1 MTRALRPDDIKWP
14 FDVHGNP
21 TNRLELL
28 TALNK
33 LEHEHAH
40 DALSDVEATIN
51 VARLIRSK
59 QEKLFDYLFMMRD
72 KKRIAELVD
81 KNEPFVY
88 TSGSYPSQFQK
99 TTVAMQICGH
109 PSQQGCAIVYD
120 LRNDPA
126 VWLDKTP
133 EQLAEGWRYKKERA
147 DDDPRLPVKF
157 LRYNHCPAVA
167 PLGVLDDA
175 SRERLQLDLQVIA
188 AHAAKLKRSKDLAE
202 KLCKAL
208 EIMEDK
214 KQQQPALVNTEYDVD
229 CAIYDGFYAP
239 EDKQA
244 MSVVRAAPP
253 TELGTLGLKF
263 KDQRLEALLPLYKA
277 RNYPK
282 LLTGEERD
290 VWERFRTNRL
300 MAGGQNSKLAKYL
313 MRLQDVLAKG
323 DLTPHQEYLI
333 EELKLYAESIMPEQE
348 G

>member
-1 MTRALRPDDIKWP
+1 
-14 FDVHGNP
+14 
-21 TNRLELL
+21 
-28 TALNK
+28 
-33 LEHEHAH
+33 
-40 DALSDVEATIN
+40 
-51 VARLIRSK
+51 
-59 QEKLFDYLFMMRD
+59 
-72 KKRIAELVD
+72 
-81 KNEPFVY
+81 
-88 TSGSYPSQFQK
+88 
-99 TTVAMQICGH
+99 
-109 PSQQGCAIVYD
+109 
-120 LRNDPA
+120 
-126 VWLDKTP
+126 
-133 EQLAEGWRYKKERA
+133 
-147 DDDPRLPVKF
+147 
-157 LRYNHCPAVA
+157 
-167 PLGVLDDA
+167 
-175 SRERLQLDLQVIA
+175 LDLQVIA